1 MQKYNNY
8 IKLRVICI
16 KWFVVHVFVTAIFS
30 FFSAKYY
37 FIFAKR
43 RFTYKNTPSFC

>member
-8 IKLRVICI
+8 IKLRVICV
-16 KWFVVHVFVTAIFS
+16 KWFFVHGLITAFFS
-30 FFSAKYY
+30 FFAAKYY

-43 RFTYKNTPSFC
+43 RFT